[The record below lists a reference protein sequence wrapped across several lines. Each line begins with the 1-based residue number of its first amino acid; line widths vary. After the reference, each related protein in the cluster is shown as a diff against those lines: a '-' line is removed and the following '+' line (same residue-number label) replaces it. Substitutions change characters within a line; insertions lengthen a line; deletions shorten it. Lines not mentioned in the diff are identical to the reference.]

1 MTIRGNARVDILF
14 EDNHLLVVNKPAL
27 LPTMG
32 VQAGDDSLHKW
43 AGEYLKQKYN
53 KPGNVYVGVVSRL
66 DAHTSG
72 VIVLARTSKAA
83 SRLSDQ
89 LRRGTVTKRY
99 LALIPTGLQPL
110 RGQLADRL
118 VKNESR
124 HRMAVVPES
133 AAKVSGEK
141 QALLEYKTIDQNES
155 IQALEVDLKTG
166 RKHQIRVQL
175 EQAGFPILGDRKY
188 GSQRRMPTGIALHC
202 HQLSFLHPTLKT
214 VQSFQVSPP
223 HYWPT
228 SGLKKLESFTEET
241 YRNNNQTS

>member
-32 VQAGDDSLHKW
+32 TQPGDASLYNW
-43 AGEYLKQKYN
+43 AGEYLKRKYN

-66 DAHTSG
+66 DSHTSG

-89 LRRGTVTKRY
+89 LRRGSVTKRY
-99 LALIPTGLQPL
+99 LALIPAGLQPP
-110 RGQLADRL
+110 RGQLSDRL

-124 HRMAVVPES
+124 HRMEVVPES

-141 QALLEYKTIDQNES
+141 QALLEYQTVDQNDS
-155 IQALEVDLKTG
+155 VQALQVDLKTG

-175 EQAGFPILGDRKY
+175 EHAGFPILGDRKY
-188 GSQRRMPTGIALHC
+188 GSQRRWPTGIALHC
-202 HQLSFLHPTLKT
+202 FQLSFLHPTLKT
-214 VQSFQVSPP
+214 VQSFQVTPP
-223 HYWPT
+223 PDWPT
-228 SGLKKLESFTEET
+228 SGLKKLASFVS
-241 YRNNNQTS
+241 QT